1 MAQRRLSAMENPP
14 SASSSEDESEEIN
27 DKEVDPEQNPNV
39 ESQEDED
46 EEEESDDEEEEEE
59 SDEEKQKKKPSEPD
73 SSSDSE
79 ESDPEAHS
87 AGTQPSPSAS
97 DFTIKPIASKP
108 MLDST
113 KPKKPP
119 SKPATPPSKL
129 SKRLAEIDPNNGKD
143 SQKKKMKVSNGDEK
157 DGAVEE
163 KKFTINRLWNE
174 DDEIAVLKGMI
185 EFQSKK
191 GSEPHADMG
200 AFHEFIKKSLR
211 ADVSK
216 NQLVDKVRR
225 LKKKYQIN
233 AEKGEDPV
241 FSKPHELKTFELSK
255 KIWGGGGASNAVDD
269 NAPKNEAKKS
279 RKRIKVNNSAPS
291 PKEVRKELVLREASK
306 VEAKDPVPDQKEFWA
321 TFPCLKESLELK
333 EYSTFSMPELGK
345 NLLKDG
351 MSTIGSAK
359 AMELEEKWKIFR
371 QEEVALYLKRTELIQ
386 EQTKLI
392 LDAMKSAKP

>member
-1 MAQRRLSAMENPP
+1 
-14 SASSSEDESEEIN
+14 
-27 DKEVDPEQNPNV
+27 
-39 ESQEDED
+39 
-46 EEEESDDEEEEEE
+46 
-59 SDEEKQKKKPSEPD
+59 
-73 SSSDSE
+73 
-79 ESDPEAHS
+79 
-87 AGTQPSPSAS
+87 
-97 DFTIKPIASKP
+97 

-143 SQKKKMKVSNGDEK
+143 SQKKKVKVSNGDEK

-174 DDEIAVLKGMI
+174 DDEIT
-185 EFQSKK
+185 K

-233 AEKGEDPV
+233 AEKGEDPT

-255 KIWGGGGASNAVDD
+255 KIWGNGGASNAVDD

-291 PKEVRKELVLREASK
+291 PKEVRKELVLPEASR
-306 VEAKDPVPDQKEFWA
+306 VEAKDPVPDQKEFWV